1 MVSIGRLV
9 ILIFFILSFNADLEA
24 KIPTISTSDFNP
36 AILKIEEEKH
46 LGRSVAEITFTDKSR
61 KEFSISQFKGK
72 VLILTLV
79 YYDCPHIC
87 PLLVEGLFDAL
98 NEIRDLKNGKDY
110 HVLILSFNSKDT
122 PSKALEFYER
132 VFNKKR
138 SEVFNQW
145 KFATTTDENINKL
158 VESTGYRFFYSIQD
172 GMFVHPSVYIFI
184 SPEGRITRYLY
195 GSKPDPFNVR
205 LAILESMKGISGSV
219 SIASMITFACYK
231 YDPGSRTYVIN
242 IPLLFIAAGIFMGVI
257 TGLLSIVIYV
267 KKRRSE
273 LLLLIP
279 FITFISGKDAL
290 ASDASNPSRLW
301 DQHFGIYLILMFA
314 VWLVVTIPLIYICIR
329 YRKGR
334 GREEGDYIEGNSLVE
349 IIWTVIPLVIVI
361 FLGIQTWSIYQKF
374 RGVPSNAYEISVEG
388 FMWGW
393 NVTYPEGIKGV
404 NEIVIPAGIPVRIS
418 LTSRDVLHGFFL
430 PDFHI
435 QEEAIPGRITY
446 LWFNA
451 EKPGLYRAFCTEFC
465 GNGHSMMIAKVI
477 AMKREDFN
485 AWISKAKSEGE
496 ALPDINEGR
505 RLVEILGCLGCHTVT
520 GEESTGPTFKGIFGR
535 ETRFEDGGSM
545 KVDEEYIEHSI
556 LYPSEKIVKGYPAA
570 MPPYRLSERQIYSI
584 IAYLKS
590 LK

>member
-1 MVSIGRLV
+1 MLSIRRLI
-9 ILIFFILSFNADLEA
+9 ILIFFILILNADSEA
-24 KIPTISTSDFNP
+24 KVPIISTSDFNP
-36 AILKIEEEKH
+36 EILKIEEEKH
-46 LGRSVAEITFTDKSR
+46 LGRSIEDITFTEKSG

-79 YYDCPHIC
+79 YYDCPHVC

-98 NEIRDLKNGKDY
+98 NEIKDLKNGKDY
-110 HVLILSFNSKDT
+110 HVLVLSFNSKDM
-122 PSKALEFYER
+122 PSKASEFYSK
-132 VFNKKR
+132 VVNKKK
-138 SEVFNQW
+138 SEILSQW
-145 KFATTTDENINKL
+145 TFATATDENINKL
-158 VESTGYRFFYSIQD
+158 VQSTGYRFFYSIQD

-184 SPEGRITRYLY
+184 SPEGKITRYLY
-195 GSKPDPFNVR
+195 GSKPDPFSLR
-205 LAILESMKGISGSV
+205 LALLESMKGISGSV
-219 SIASMITFACYK
+219 SIASMVTLACYK
-231 YDPGSRTYVIN
+231 YDSGSRTYVIN
-242 IPLLFIAAGIFMGVI
+242 IPFLFITAGILMGAL
-257 TGLLSIVIYV
+257 TGLLSIVIYI
-267 KKRRSE
+267 KKRRSGA
-273 LLLLIP
+273 LLLIP
-279 FITFISGKDAL
+279 AITFILRSNAF
-290 ASDASNPSRLW
+290 ASDISNPSRLW

-314 VWLVVTIPLIYICIR
+314 VWLLVTIPLIYICIR
-329 YRKGR
+329 YRKRR
-334 GREEGDYIEGNSLVE
+334 GREEGDYIEGDPLVE

-374 RGVPSNAYEISVEG
+374 RGVPFNAYEISVEG

-404 NEIVIPAGIPVRIS
+404 NEIVVPAGMPVRIS

-451 EKPGLYRAFCTEFC
+451 EKPGVYRAFCTEFC

-485 AWISKAKSEGE
+485 AWISKAKSETE
-496 ALPDINEGR
+496 ALPDVNEGR
-505 RLVEILGCLGCHTVT
+505 RLVETLGCLGCHTVT